1 MALSQRKLILGAEFH
16 QSGDHEGGWRMPSA
30 QPWRGTD
37 LSYYQSLSRLAERGK
52 MDFVFFADFLAYT
65 PRIRQS
71 IRWELEPLTLLAGV
85 AAVTERIGLVATGST
100 LYTEPYNLARSFATL
115 DHLSGGRAAW
125 NIVTTGETAT
135 AGDFGHAQVVPHDQR
150 YAHAHEYVALIR
162 ELWDSRDDAALVTDR
177 DHGRYA
183 DPARVRPLNYDS
195 GRHRVAGALNLP
207 RPPQGHPVL
216 VQAGS
221 SEDGRNFAAA
231 HAEMVFTAQPTLD
244 YGQAFYQDMQ
254 RRVALAGRRP
264 GSLKVV
270 PGLLTVIGSTDEEA
284 RRLRNQ
290 LDDLLV
296 PSVYANLLGS
306 FGIDLSRF
314 DLDDP
319 VPENLGSVAGFE
331 GIKSRLAIIEHLVR
345 HWGDKPTIRQL
356 IRRLAGSRGHFAVT
370 GTPGKIAASMQTW
383 FEQGAAD
390 GFIIKYCFSRP
401 AFTAMI
407 TKALPC
413 VSTWGWPAPIAS
425 RHGKGRSL
433 EEAHRGAGPATAGP
447 DRLAGNPSR
456 RQTA

>member
-162 ELWDSRDDAALVTDR
+162 ELWDSWDDAALVTDR
-177 DHGRYA
+177 DHSRYA
-183 DPARVRPLNYDS
+183 DPARVRPLDYDS

-370 GTPGKIAASMQTW
+370 GTPGKIAASIQTW

-390 GFIIKYCFSRP
+390 GFIIKYSH
-401 AFTAMI
+401 
-407 TKALPC
+407 LPGGIREF
-413 VSTWGWPAPIAS
+413 VDEVVPLLQ
-425 RHGKGRSL
+425 R
-433 EEAHRGAGPATAGP
+433 AGIYRNDYEGTTLREHLGLARP
-447 DRLAGNPSR
+447 DRVQAR
-456 RQTA
+456 ERQVA

>member
-1 MALSQRKLILGAEFH
+1 MAHPQRQLILGAEFH

-71 IRWELEPLTLLAGV
+71 IRWELEPLTLLAGI

-135 AGDFGHAQVVPHDQR
+135 AGDFGHAQVAPHDQR

-162 ELWDSRDDAALVTDR
+162 ALWDSWEEGALLGDAQTGNYV
-177 DHGRYA
+177 
-183 DPARVRPLNYDS
+183 DPARVHAPAYDS

-254 RRVALAGRRP
+254 RRVALAGRRS

-284 RRLRNQ
+284 QRLRHQ

-306 FGIDLSRF
+306 FGIDLSKF

-319 VPENLGSVAGFE
+319 VPEDLGSVAGFE

-370 GTPGKIAASMQTW
+370 GTPEKIAAAMQTW

-390 GFIIKYCFSRP
+390 GFIIKYSHLPGGIREFVDEVVPLLQQAGIYRREYTGSTLREHLGLERP
-401 AFTAMI
+401 E
-407 TKALPC
+407 
-413 VSTWGWPAPIAS
+413 
-425 RHGKGRSL
+425 H
-433 EEAHRGAGPATAGP
+433 EAVQQ
-447 DRLAGNPSR
+447 
-456 RQTA
+456 RQVA